1 MDFLQRAVVAPPGE
15 VVMHR
20 AARRQ
25 VFRNIAPLTSS
36 AQHVH
41 QAVDHLTHINRP
53 LAAAALGGRQQRPD
67 MLPFRVGQ
75 VARVTQ
81 LVTVVERA
89 VFGGPHAGS
98 RGCSPAGT
106 HRGVEPVKRIHP
118 PPITA
123 SNDSQSLRTYT
134 DTVRVN
140 LSISVFC
147 CAIPIILWKASS
159 LGVASLRLTNR
170 KDS

>member
-1 MDFLQRAVVAPPGE
+1 
-15 VVMHR
+15 
-20 AARRQ
+20 
-25 VFRNIAPLTSS
+25 
-36 AQHVH
+36 
-41 QAVDHLTHINRP
+41 
-53 LAAAALGGRQQRPD
+53 

-118 PPITA
+118 PPITD
-123 SNDSQSLRTYT
+123 SNDSQSLRT
-134 DTVRVN
+134 DTEKVPWRVSRRSA
-140 LSISVFC
+140 LSSRRTRRTCITCLRIF
-147 CAIPIILWKASS
+147 S
-159 LGVASLRLTNR
+159 LA
-170 KDS
+170 